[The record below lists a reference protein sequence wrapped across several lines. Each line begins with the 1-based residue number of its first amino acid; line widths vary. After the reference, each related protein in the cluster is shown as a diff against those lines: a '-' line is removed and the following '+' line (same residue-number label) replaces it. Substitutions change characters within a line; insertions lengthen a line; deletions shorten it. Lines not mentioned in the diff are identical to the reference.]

1 MAYKALYRAY
11 RPTCFDE
18 VVGQEITVRTLR
30 AQVQSGHI
38 AHAYLFTGPRGTG
51 KTSIAKIFARAIN
64 CPSPVNGDACG
75 SCGVCGQLSQ
85 GSMDI
90 IEMDA
95 ASNNGVDEVR
105 SIRDN
110 IVFPPQSGRYKV
122 YIIDEVHMLSG
133 GAFNALLKTL
143 EEPPEHAVFIL
154 ATTEVHK
161 LPATILSRCQRFNF
175 KNISAQD
182 IMRHLTHVLADQG
195 INAEPEAVELLAR
208 SAEGGMRDALSLADM
223 CISYCGSDI
232 KYQDVVEILGTAD
245 RQFIFRVADM
255 LIARDRAQLMEAVN
269 SLISDGRDPGVFLKD
284 LIGHFSDLMA
294 MSAAPQSVRF
304 ESMTP
309 QTRGELARQ
318 AERAGDEMLLRTVEI
333 LSAAEGP
340 MRVGTR
346 PRVTLETAFMRI
358 CSPCLETDMTALT
371 DRINLLE
378 RRLEEAA
385 AAGFGTGTRQ
395 GEQPEQGERPEGA
408 AGKKPSQQAK
418 RTAAK
423 AEGQDKDSAD
433 MRGGEAA
440 KTAQAAAPRDGELWQ
455 ALLGR
460 IRKSSPLL
468 FSAIKEASGG
478 VLSGDSYT
486 VVFPEGNDAKM
497 SFAQKKQELIAQEL
511 SALIGSKPAVLF
523 EIGSGK
529 KQQDDTE
536 AFRQK
541 AIDLFG
547 EDNIKF
553 T

>member
-175 KNISAQD
+175 KNISA
-182 IMRHLTHVLADQG
+182 
-195 INAEPEAVELLAR
+195 
-208 SAEGGMRDALSLADM
+208 
-223 CISYCGSDI
+223 
-232 KYQDVVEILGTAD
+232 
-245 RQFIFRVADM
+245 
-255 LIARDRAQLMEAVN
+255 
-269 SLISDGRDPGVFLKD
+269 
-284 LIGHFSDLMA
+284 
-294 MSAAPQSVRF
+294 
-304 ESMTP
+304 
-309 QTRGELARQ
+309 
-318 AERAGDEMLLRTVEI
+318 
-333 LSAAEGP
+333 
-340 MRVGTR
+340 
-346 PRVTLETAFMRI
+346 
-358 CSPCLETDMTALT
+358 
-371 DRINLLE
+371 
-378 RRLEEAA
+378 
-385 AAGFGTGTRQ
+385 
-395 GEQPEQGERPEGA
+395 
-408 AGKKPSQQAK
+408 
-418 RTAAK
+418 
-423 AEGQDKDSAD
+423 
-433 MRGGEAA
+433 
-440 KTAQAAAPRDGELWQ
+440 
-455 ALLGR
+455 
-460 IRKSSPLL
+460 
-468 FSAIKEASGG
+468 
-478 VLSGDSYT
+478 
-486 VVFPEGNDAKM
+486 
-497 SFAQKKQELIAQEL
+497 
-511 SALIGSKPAVLF
+511 
-523 EIGSGK
+523 
-529 KQQDDTE
+529 
-536 AFRQK
+536 
-541 AIDLFG
+541 
-547 EDNIKF
+547 
-553 T
+553 